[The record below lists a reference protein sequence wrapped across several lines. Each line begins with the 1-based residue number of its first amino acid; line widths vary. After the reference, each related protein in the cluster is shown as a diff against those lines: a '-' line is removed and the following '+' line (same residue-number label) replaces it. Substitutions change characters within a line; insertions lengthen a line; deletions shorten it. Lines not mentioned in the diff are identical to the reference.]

1 MSNLV
6 PIRQYK
12 KNQAILT
19 SDRIIFNS
27 KDDNIFL
34 ISKKDV
40 AISSGGDV
48 HIDVGPSGGTS
59 NLFVVNSP
67 KIQLGLSNTQPVP
80 KGDNLNKVLT
90 QLMQALTQLASNLE
104 IAAGFGVGTVTTPTI
119 NAAGTTLAGQVTNIQ
134 SLIKSIN
141 STVTFTS

>member
-6 PIRQYK
+6 PIRQYN

-34 ISKKDV
+34 VSKKDV

-59 NLFVVNSP
+59 NLFVVNAP
-67 KIQLGLSNTQPVP
+67 KIQLGLNGVQPVP
-80 KGDNLNKVLT
+80 LGNNLNKVLT
-90 QLMQALTQLASNLE
+90 QLMNALTELATNLE
-104 IAAGFGVGTVTTPTI
+104 SAVGFGVGTVTTPTI
-119 NAAGTTLAGQVTNIQ
+119 NAAGTTLSGQITNIQ
-134 SLIKSIN
+134 SLIKQIN